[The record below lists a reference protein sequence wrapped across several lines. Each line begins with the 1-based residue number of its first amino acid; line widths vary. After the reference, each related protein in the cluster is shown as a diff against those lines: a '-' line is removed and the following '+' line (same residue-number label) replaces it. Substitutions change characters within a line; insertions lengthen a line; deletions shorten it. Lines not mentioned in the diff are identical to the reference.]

1 MPLTDD
7 KSALRRKVREA
18 FPGGEARDA
27 QSRAL
32 CDIAAAWEPF
42 RQAQVIA
49 AYMPLPRE
57 ADVTPLMRLILAQGR
72 TLVLPRCEDAGVMTF
87 RRVDR
92 LEALP
97 KGRWGFPEPAENAPV
112 VPPEQ
117 VDLILV
123 PLEAID
129 PRGMRLGK
137 GGGYYDRILC
147 RTDALTLGA
156 ALSHQFV
163 GHVPAERHDIPL
175 HAVVS
180 AAGVQIFDQ

>member
-97 KGRWGFPEPAENAPV
+97 KGRWGFPEP
-112 VPPEQ
+112 
-117 VDLILV
+117 
-123 PLEAID
+123 LEAID